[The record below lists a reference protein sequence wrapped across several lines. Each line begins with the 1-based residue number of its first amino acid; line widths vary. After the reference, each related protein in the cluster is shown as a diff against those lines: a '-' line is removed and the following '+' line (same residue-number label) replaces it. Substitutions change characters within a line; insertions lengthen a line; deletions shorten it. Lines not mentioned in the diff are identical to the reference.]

1 MDTTNAVA
9 KPDDDVK
16 LINMWLYGKS
26 SYTVRNYSQ
35 AINGLLT
42 HVDKP
47 IRSIGLFDAQEYL
60 NTLDCSAA
68 TLALATNAIKSLFT
82 FATELGYTTVNIGKG
97 LKPPKVRSELANR
110 ILSEDDVCRMID
122 LESNPRNHALL
133 RLLYHSGLR
142 VSEIV
147 ALKWENIHESKP
159 GAVLDVW
166 GKGEKQRYVPISQEM
181 YAELLRLSGQVS
193 RDRYVF
199 QSRKG
204 KAGTV
209 PMETRQIER
218 IIWEAAKY
226 AGISGNVSPHWL
238 RHSNASHALDNG
250 APMHVVQQS
259 LGHESLVT
267 TTKYT
272 HIKPGAGTGQYLK
285 R

>member
-218 IIWEAAKY
+218 IICEAAKY

-250 APMHVVQQS
+250 APIHVVQQS